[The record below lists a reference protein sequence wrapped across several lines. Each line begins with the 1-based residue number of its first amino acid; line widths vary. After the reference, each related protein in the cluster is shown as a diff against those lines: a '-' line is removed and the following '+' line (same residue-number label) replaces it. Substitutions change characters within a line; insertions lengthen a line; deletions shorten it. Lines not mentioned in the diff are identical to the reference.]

1 MTNEARVSSTNTNAL
16 GIASFVFGVISIFTF
31 AIVCV
36 PLAVILG
43 LIGLRHEQKV
53 WAILGLVCAV
63 VGFITSPIL
72 LGLLGIGPLG
82 GSF

>member
-1 MTNEARVSSTNTNAL
+1 MSNEVTARSTNVNAL
-16 GIASFVFGVISIFTF
+16 GIASFVFGIISIFSF

-43 LIGLRHEQKV
+43 LLGLRHEQKV

-63 VGFITSPIL
+63 IGFITSPIL
-72 LGLLGIGPLG
+72 MGLVAL
-82 GSF
+82 S